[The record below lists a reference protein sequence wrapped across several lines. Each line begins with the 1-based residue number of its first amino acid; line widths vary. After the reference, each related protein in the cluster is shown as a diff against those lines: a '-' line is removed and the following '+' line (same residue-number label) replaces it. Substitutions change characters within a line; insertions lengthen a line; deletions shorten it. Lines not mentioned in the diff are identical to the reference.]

1 MSATLC
7 LPGRPV
13 KALLLALVCVAAWVP
28 VSARA
33 ALQGAQQTAGSQPPA
48 PVAAEDYVIGADDVL
63 SVVFWREKELSVDAV
78 VRPDGKISLPLMNE
92 VMAAGLTPEQLRDRI
107 TKQASAF
114 VKDPQATV
122 VVKEINSRKVYITGQ
137 VEKPGAYPLTTRL
150 SVMQLIAM
158 AGGLRIRQERPHRGD
173 APRTG
178 AGGPPPLRLQEGT
191 RGQGR
196 RPEPRDAPWRY
207 GGRALIES

>member
-33 ALQGAQQTAGSQPPA
+33 ALQGAQQTAGSQLPE
-48 PVAAEDYVIGADDVL
+48 PVAAEDYVIGAGDVL

-107 TKQASAF
+107 TKLASAF
-114 VKDPQATV
+114 VKDPQVTV
-122 VVKEINSRKVYITGQ
+122 VVKEINSRQVYITGQ

-158 AGGLRIRQERPHRGD
+158 AGGLKEYAKSDRIVVM
-173 APRTG
+173 
-178 AGGPPPLRLQEGT
+178 RLE
-191 RGQGR
+191 QGR
-196 RPEPRDAPWRY
+196 EVRHRFDYKKVLEGKDDARNLEMRPGDTVVVP
-207 GGRALIES
+207 

>member
-122 VVKEINSRKVYITGQ
+122 VVKEVNSRKVYITGQ

-158 AGGLRIRQERPHRGD
+158 AGGLKEYAKSDRIVVM
-173 APRTG
+173 
-178 AGGPPPLRLQEGT
+178 RLE
-191 RGQGR
+191 QGR
-196 RPEPRDAPWRY
+196 EVRHRFDYKKVLEGKDDARNLEMRPGDTVVVP
-207 GGRALIES
+207 

>member
-1 MSATLC
+1 MC

-13 KALLLALVCVAAWVP
+13 KALLLALVWVAAWVP

-33 ALQGAQQTAGSQPPA
+33 TLQGAQLTAGPQPPA
-48 PVAAEDYVIGADDVL
+48 QVASEDYVIGADDVL

-122 VVKEINSRKVYITGQ
+122 VVKEVNSRKVYITGQ
-137 VEKPGAYPLTTRL
+137 VEKPGAYPLSARL

-158 AGGLRIRQERPHRGD
+158 AGGLKEYAKSDRIVVMRLERGREVRHRFDYKKVLEGRDDAQNLEMRPGD
-173 APRTG
+173 TVVVP
-178 AGGPPPLRLQEGT
+178 
-191 RGQGR
+191 
-196 RPEPRDAPWRY
+196 
-207 GGRALIES
+207 

>member
-48 PVAAEDYVIGADDVL
+48 PVAAEDYVIGPDDVL

-78 VRPDGKISLPLMNE
+78 VRPDGKISLPLINE

-158 AGGLRIRQERPHRGD
+158 AGGLKEYAKSDRIVVM
-173 APRTG
+173 
-178 AGGPPPLRLQEGT
+178 RLE
-191 RGQGR
+191 QGR
-196 RPEPRDAPWRY
+196 EVRHRFDYKKVFEGKDDARNLEMRPGDTVVVP
-207 GGRALIES
+207 

>member
-33 ALQGAQQTAGSQPPA
+33 ALQGAQQTAGSQLPA

-107 TKQASAF
+107 TKLASAF

-122 VVKEINSRKVYITGQ
+122 VVKEVNSRKVYITGQ

-158 AGGLRIRQERPHRGD
+158 AGGLKEYAKSDRIVVM
-173 APRTG
+173 
-178 AGGPPPLRLQEGT
+178 RLE
-191 RGQGR
+191 QGR
-196 RPEPRDAPWRY
+196 EVRHRFDYKKVLEGKDDARNLEMRPGDTVVVP
-207 GGRALIES
+207 